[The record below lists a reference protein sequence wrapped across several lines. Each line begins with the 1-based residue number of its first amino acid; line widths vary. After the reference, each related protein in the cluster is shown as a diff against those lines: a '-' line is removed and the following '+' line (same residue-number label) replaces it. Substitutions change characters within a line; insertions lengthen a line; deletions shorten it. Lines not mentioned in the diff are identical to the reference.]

1 MKKLILGVLLF
12 AAVNVATAEVVS
24 QQDRTAVVA
33 GWAGYITGAFA
44 GSLVATKAVMTVV
57 PVMTTTGVAVG
68 IVSAPLIPIL
78 FGTAAGA
85 VAGAGLGYGGVRLYQ
100 HLNSRDV
107 LARSKQAI
115 DNANLK
121 AIEVRDD
128 VIARL
133 TTS

>member
-1 MKKLILGVLLF
+1 MKKLIFGVLLF
-12 AAVNVATAEVVS
+12 AASNVAAAEVVS

-85 VAGAGLGYGGVRLYQ
+85 VAGAAIGYGGVRLYQ

-107 LARSKQAI
+107 LAAI

-133 TTS
+133 TSSIT